1 LARQERAERT
11 RAAIID
17 AAAAMFDE
25 HGFNG
30 ASLSDILT
38 EAGVTKGA
46 LYFHFSSKEELAHA
60 LVDEQFSIQE
70 PAQDESKIGI
80 QAGID
85 LCHDMAHALQTDVR
99 VRASIRLVIE
109 MGTFADPTPDPYLQW
124 IDVVRTYM
132 EAASRRGDLRKEL
145 DPDDVARWVIGSF
158 TGIQIASQVLTGRAD
173 IHQRVTAMWKIA
185 LPGLVPPRRLARFRP
200 SGTKRYR
207 ATDSATA

>member
-11 RAAIID
+11 RATIID

-25 HGFNG
+25 YGFNG

-60 LVDEQFSIQE
+60 LVTEQFGVQE
-70 PAQDESKIGI
+70 PLPRENVGI
-80 QAGID
+80 QTAID
-85 LCHDMAHALQTDVR
+85 LCHEMAHALQNDVR

-109 MGTFADPTPDPYLQW
+109 TGSWADPSPDAYLQW

-132 EAASRRGDLRKEL
+132 ESASERGDLRKEL
-145 DPDDVARWVIGSF
+145 SPDDVARWVVGSF
-158 TGIQIASQVLTGRAD
+158 TGVQLSSQVLTGRAD
-173 IHQRVTAMWKIA
+173 IHDRVTSMWKIA
-185 LPGLVPPRRLARFRP
+185 LPGLVPPRRLAKFVP
-200 SGTKRYR
+200 SGSARYT
-207 ATDSATA
+207 TDSATA